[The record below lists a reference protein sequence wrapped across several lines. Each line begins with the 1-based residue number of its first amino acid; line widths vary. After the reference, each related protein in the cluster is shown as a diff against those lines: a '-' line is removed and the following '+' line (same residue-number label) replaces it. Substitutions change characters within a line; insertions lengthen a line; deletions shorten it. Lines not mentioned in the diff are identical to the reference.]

1 MFNRKKIKRLE
12 EENIKLYKEIERLNN
27 KIDDL
32 KTDNEIYKEQ
42 IAKLKLELENKYK
55 EYDYAILVNG
65 VEVKL
70 WNKGRFE
77 KRVRGITFNC
87 YECEV
92 PELTITK

>member
-1 MFNRKKIKRLE
+1 MFNRKKIKKLE
-12 EENIKLYKEIERLNN
+12 EENIKLYKEIERLKD

-77 KRVRGITFNC
+77 ERVRGITFNC